1 MTIRHLNIFNT
12 VCDYGSITAAA
23 EKLNMAQPAVST
35 AIKELESF
43 YCTKLFDRMH
53 RRIYLTE
60 SGELLR
66 RYSSI
71 ILEQFDE
78 AAEVL
83 RDQTKSA
90 RCSFGVN
97 VSVGE
102 TFLPAMLHKLRA
114 EIPNIALGVIVD
126 NTHCIEE
133 KLNGNEIDFCIVDNL
148 SEKAGRVVIPIYTN
162 EMAVVCAPDYT
173 DKKQIAVE
181 ELADFDL
188 LMHEDNSGNRIC
200 TDAVFHTHGMS
211 VRPTVVSTSNFSLI
225 HLAKSGLGVTI
236 LPRDVVKSE
245 LESGSL
251 REIEISNAEFV
262 RHYFIAF
269 NEKKYLTGTV
279 KKVISILIEPAEKTK
294 APHI

>member
-12 VCDYGSITAAA
+12 VCECGSITAAA

-43 YCTKLFDRMH
+43 YHTKLFDRMN

-66 RYSSI
+66 HYSYI
-71 ILEQFDE
+71 VLEQFDE
-78 AAEVL
+78 ATEVL
-83 RDQTKSA
+83 RDQAKSA

-102 TFLPAMLHKLRA
+102 TVLPAMLHRLRE
-114 EIPNIALGVIVD
+114 EIPNIALKVIVD

-148 SEKAGRVVIPIYTN
+148 SDKVGRTVIPLYTN

-173 DKKQIAVE
+173 DKKQITVE
-181 ELADFDL
+181 ELANFEL

-200 TDAVFHTHGMS
+200 TDAVFHTHGLTI
-211 VRPTVVSTSNFSLI
+211 RPNIVSTSNSSLI
-225 HLAKSGLGVTI
+225 QLAKSGLGVTI
-236 LPRDVVKSE
+236 LPREIVKAE
-245 LESGSL
+245 LENGSL
-251 REIEISNAEFV
+251 KEIVMTNTVFI
-262 RHYFIAF
+262 RRYFIAF
-269 NEKKYLTGTV
+269 HEKKYLTNTV
-279 KKVISILIEPAEKTK
+279 KKAISTLIEFAGK
-294 APHI
+294 